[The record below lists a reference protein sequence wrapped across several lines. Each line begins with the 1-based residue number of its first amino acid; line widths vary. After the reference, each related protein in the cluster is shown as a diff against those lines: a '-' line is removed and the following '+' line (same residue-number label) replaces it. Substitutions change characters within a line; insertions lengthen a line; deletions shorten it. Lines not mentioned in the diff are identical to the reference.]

1 MIESGHRFPLGDCV
15 RQVLFLTLF
24 TTLFSAS
31 ALKAEVPSIQGLGAV
46 YGVDDREFVSNKSD
60 KKIQELSKSIA
71 LIVTVDR
78 IDVGMFK
85 TRINAA
91 NSQEEL
97 NMCVSERF
105 VTAPALPGCTG
116 FLVAPNILA
125 SAGHC
130 FQTEDD
136 CANKKIIFDVEAKKQ
151 SRKGY
156 SVNSNTVYSCSKI
169 ISNQYDP
176 SRPDLQDYALI
187 QLDRAP
193 KNRLPL
199 KLNLTKKIADK
210 EKVFMIGH
218 PFGMPLMLS
227 PRGAVNNNSSE
238 LQFSANLDSFE
249 GNSGSPVF
257 NAKTFEV
264 EGILVN
270 GQQDLV
276 QDPKIECYRNAVYD
290 GGGLEGVFRASE
302 LAPFLK

>member
-1 MIESGHRFPLGDCV
+1 M

-24 TTLFSAS
+24 TTLLTATS
-31 ALKAEVPSIQGLGAV
+31 LKAETILGAGLDAI
-46 YGVDDREFVSNKSD
+46 YGRDDREFVSNKSD

-71 LIVTVDR
+71 LIVSVDH
-78 IDVGMFK
+78 IDVGLFRTAIK
-85 TRINAA
+85 AENA
-91 NSQEEL
+91 QEVL
-97 NMCVSERF
+97 SMCVSERF
-105 VTAPALPGCTG
+105 VTAPVLPGCTG
-116 FLVAPNILA
+116 FLVAPNIMA
-125 SAGHC
+125 TAGHC
-130 FQTEDD
+130 FQSEDD
-136 CANKKIIFDVEAKKQ
+136 CISKKIIFDVEAKKQ

-156 SVNSNTVYSCSKI
+156 SVSPSTVFSCSRI
-169 ISNQYDP
+169 ISNSYDI
-176 SRPDLQDYALI
+176 SRPDLHDYALI
-187 QLDRAP
+187 ELDRAP

-227 PRGAVNNNSSE
+227 PNASVANNASE

-276 QDPKIECYRNAVYD
+276 QDPKIECYRNAVFS
-290 GGGLEGVFRASE
+290 GSGLEGVFRARE